1 MLRMLEKSSSASG
14 GILSSGMGSSSL
26 SSMMSTLMSPDFLF
40 CDLGSSI
47 IGKVKLGLLF
57 LLGGFGNLEGFGSP
71 LGLGKPGDVLT
82 PPSMSG
88 DSKHASDD
96 QYLPSLSDQVTSS

>member
-1 MLRMLEKSSSASG
+1 MSN
-14 GILSSGMGSSSL
+14 GMVSLSL
-26 SSMMSTLMSPDFLF
+26 SSMMSTMMSPDFLF

-47 IGKVKLGLLF
+47 IGKVKLGLFF
-57 LLGGFGNLEGFGSP
+57 LLGGFGSPEGFGNLEGFGNPS
-71 LGLGKPGDVLT
+71 GLGNPGEVLT